1 MGIYD
6 AAVKMST
13 RTVVSAKAHWQR
25 SHFQALWGC
34 WQNSVLCDCRTEAFF
49 LLLGPG
55 RRTLQ
60 AVTCRLLSVS
70 ETTCILYYMEFPNMA
85 TSFLIASKEEE
96 SRKVNPI
103 ISCNTI
109 TQSCTSSHTH
119 PITFTIFHFLEASQ
133 VLPSHKKRGS
143 YEGGNHS
150 GHIKS
155 VNNTV
160 S

>member
-1 MGIYD
+1 MMLQWRCQPGLWSQLRLTGKG
-6 AAVKMST
+6 ATSKLSEAVGKIQFFVTAELRHSFYY
-13 RTVVSAKAHWQR
+13 W
-25 SHFQALWGC
+25 
-34 WQNSVLCDCRTEAFF
+34 VLEGE
-49 LLLGPG
+49 L
-55 RRTLQ
+55 
-60 AVTCRLLSVS
+60 CRLLSAGCSQFLKPPV
-70 ETTCILYYMEFPNMA
+70 ILYYVEFPNMA

-109 TQSCTSSHTH
+109 TQSCTSRHTH